1 MVLLSYKWLLLFLL
15 GFNHPFYV
23 SVTEIN
29 HNAQEATLEVS
40 CKIFADDLEEIL
52 KKNYGKPV
60 DLGAS
65 QQKAQHD
72 ALITGYVS
80 KNLSMIA
87 DGKPVQLNYVGYEK
101 EKESV
106 FCYFEVRDVTAFKKL
121 DLRNSL
127 LQDLNTQQI
136 NIMHV
141 IVKGSRK
148 SYKLDYPKN
157 TASFIF

>member
-1 MVLLSYKWLLLFLL
+1 MALLSYKWLLLFLFGL
-15 GFNHPFYV
+15 NHPFYV
-23 SVTEIN
+23 SVTEIS
-29 HNAQEATLEVS
+29 HNAQEETLEVS

-52 KKNYGKPV
+52 RKNYGKPV
-60 DLGAS
+60 DLAAV
-65 QQKAQHD
+65 QQKVQND
-72 ALITGYVS
+72 ALITGYIS
-80 KNLSMIA
+80 KNLAMSA
-87 DGKPVQLNYVGYEK
+87 DGKPVKLNYIGYEK

-106 FCYFEVRDVTAFKKL
+106 FCYFEISGVPAFRKL

-127 LQDLNTQQI
+127 LQDLNNQQI